1 MSQVI
6 FVDFEVYKTHIN
18 NENREDLLKRTFDHI
33 VHTMKNKL
41 RNFVQL
47 YYIILCLYLY
57 SVLPTLV
64 TTQHELTTTQM
75 N

>member
-18 NENREDLLKRTFDHI
+18 NENQEDLLKRTFDHI

-41 RNFVQL
+41 RNSVQL
-47 YYIILCLYLY
+47 YYYFTFIF
-57 SVLPTLV
+57 
-64 TTQHELTTTQM
+64 TQCSAHTSWG
-75 N
+75 

>member
-18 NENREDLLKRTFDHI
+18 NENQEDLLKRTFDHI

-47 YYIILCLYLY
+47 YYYFTFIFIQC
-57 SVLPTLV
+57 SAHTSWG
-64 TTQHELTTTQM
+64 
-75 N
+75 